1 MDNNDRVLLVEGR
14 NDEHVISHLWCS
26 HNGYEGKLPFK
37 VKDKKGYS
45 NLLDSIG
52 LEIDV
57 PDREVLGIIVDANDS
72 LSTRWDAVIDKLKTK
87 NIKAPRSPD
96 KTGTIIP
103 GTSRTP
109 RIGIWLMPNNTS
121 PGELEDF
128 VSKMIPSDDPVRP
141 LSEHYIESIQ
151 EKDRKFSEKK
161 ILRAKVHAWLAAR
174 KKPGQMGQAIF
185 AKDLDTSGPLSTEFA
200 DWLKELFEPSP

>member
-26 HNGYEGKLPFK
+26 HNGYEGELPFK

-45 NLLDSIG
+45 ELLKAIKS
-52 LEIDV
+52 
-57 PDREVLGIIVDANDS
+57 EVKAPNRKALGIIVDANDR
-72 LSTRWDAVIDKLKTK
+72 LSTRWDAVVK
-87 NIKAPRSPD
+87 NLEQEGIEPPHSPN

-109 RIGIWLMPNNTS
+109 RIGIWLMPNNAS
-121 PGELEDF
+121 SGELEDF
-128 VSKMIPSDDPVRP
+128 VAEMIPDGDPVWPR
-141 LSEHYIESIQ
+141 SESYIQGIPED
-151 EKDRKFSEKK
+151 ERKFGEKK

-174 KKPGQMGQAIF
+174 KKPGQMGLAIRHN
-185 AKDLDTSGPLSTEFA
+185 DLDVTSRLSTEFA
-200 DWLKELFEPSP
+200 DWLRELFEPSP